1 MNKQIFKEVTAVF
14 DRVFYEKEH
23 EAICAWY
30 RQKYAERDSYLIFDG
45 VVDPDNYAGILFLLK
60 EAYSKDQKFGEYDLV
75 ADLAKNGPWGGWGH
89 VAKWT
94 SGLLRTDEHTI
105 APYRDMSK
113 EEKNAMLRKI
123 AVINVKKVDG
133 KTSSDGSVHLKFAV
147 NLVHYRLQRRCR
159 GSVVEVDQRSGAS
172 VHEFYRLID
181 SYHVIPDIID
191 RIRSFRCGFILTA
204 VCIRSR
210 VSLRTAAGKSKG
222 QNQHKADQNNK
233 GSSVFHISIPIP
245 FKY

>member
-1 MNKQIFKEVTAVF
+1 MF

-123 AVINVKKVDG
+123 AVMNVKKVDG
-133 KTSSDGSVHLKFAV
+133 KTSSVNENLMTYARDNAEILQQEIAHVQPRIIVCGNTFRFLKEIY
-147 NLVHYRLQRRCR
+147 NLTGEYSCDNWYYWLELEGVGKVLILDYYHFSAQYPELLTYYGLTNIYQQALLNR
-159 GSVVEVDQRSGAS
+159 GDNAIE
-172 VHEFYRLID
+172 
-181 SYHVIPDIID
+181 
-191 RIRSFRCGFILTA
+191 
-204 VCIRSR
+204 
-210 VSLRTAAGKSKG
+210 
-222 QNQHKADQNNK
+222 
-233 GSSVFHISIPIP
+233 
-245 FKY
+245 

>member
-1 MNKQIFKEVTAVF
+1 MIDRAV
-14 DRVFYEKEH
+14 YEKEH

-30 RQKYAERDSYLIFDG
+30 RQKYTERDSYLIFDG

-105 APYRDMSK
+105 APYHDLSK

-123 AVINVKKVDG
+123 AVINVKKIDG
-133 KTSSDGSVHLKFAV
+133 
-147 NLVHYRLQRRCR
+147 N
-159 GSVVEVDQRSGAS
+159 
-172 VHEFYRLID
+172 
-181 SYHVIPDIID
+181 P
-191 RIRSFRCGFILTA
+191 
-204 VCIRSR
+204 
-210 VSLRTAAGKSKG
+210 
-222 QNQHKADQNNK
+222 
-233 GSSVFHISIPIP
+233 SSVNENLMTYATSNAEILRREIAHVQPRIIVCGNTFRFLKEIYGLTGEYSCDNWYYWQELEGVGKVLILDYYHFSAQYPELLTYYGLTNIYQQALINRGDNAIE
-245 FKY
+245 